1 MPSVVADV
9 YDETSVYDKLRS
21 VPDYVLI
28 LPQLTQDDTDKDIK
42 SFDKRISDAKAPGS
56 KFAKSKPG
64 ALTATPITESFKR
77 AAFSPGFNSS

>member
-21 VPDYVLI
+21 APDYVLI
-28 LPQLTQDDTDKDIK
+28 PPQLTQDDTDKDIK
-42 SFDKRISDAKAPGS
+42 SLDKRDAKAPGS